1 MDEFKPV
8 WTNASYLLYAGGL
21 TILGAAVG
29 ALAYLSANY
38 GDAAYAGWS
47 LLILAVLVSISDRFH
62 HAGRK
67 VAAGIFV
74 FAALIAWIAFLAAV
88 WTWFGWL
95 HKGSFDSLAGFSFAR
110 LSLLFLVLLAAWNDR
125 RKYGFP
131 FVRAVSAVAFYVFV
145 LDLLSS
151 GSGDWAHVLT
161 LLVGLAY
168 LAGGSASDE
177 PSAFWLHLVGGVLIG
192 AALLE
197 WWHTSDWQ
205 WTLICLVAL
214 VYTAIGSRTGRSS
227 WSVLASIGLLAAS
240 THFAIEWT
248 HVHLTLGGLL
258 NGNGPGLHGKY
269 WVPSCVFAF
278 TGFLL
283 VWLGLRERHRAP

>member
-1 MDEFKPV
+1 MDEFKPI
-8 WTNASYLLYAGGL
+8 WTNASYLVYAGGL
-21 TILGAAVG
+21 TVLGAALG

-47 LLILAVLVSISDRFH
+47 LLILAVLVTIGDRFVH
-62 HAGRK
+62 TGRR
-67 VAAGIFV
+67 VAAGIFI
-74 FAALIAWIAFLAAV
+74 FAGLIAWIAFLAAV

-95 HKGSFDSLAGFSFAR
+95 HAGSFHSLAGFSFAR
-110 LSLLFLVLLAAWNDR
+110 LSLLFLVLLAAWHDR

-131 FVRAVSAVAFYVFV
+131 FIRLVSALAFWAFV

-151 GSGDWAHVLT
+151 GSGDWANVLT
-161 LLVGLAY
+161 LGVGLMY
-168 LAGGSASDE
+168 LAAGSSSDE
-177 PSAFWLHLVGGVLIG
+177 PSAFWLHLVGGALIG
-192 AALLE
+192 GALLH

-205 WTLICLVAL
+205 WALICVAAL
-214 VYTAIGSRTGRSS
+214 VFTAIGSRTSRSS

-240 THFAIEWT
+240 THFALEWT
-248 HVHLTLGGLL
+248 HVHLTLGQLTS
-258 NGNGPGLHGKY
+258 GNVSLKGKY

-283 VWLGLRERHRAP
+283 VALGLRARHRAP